1 MGEILKK
8 RLKQGQIIGS
18 PVEEATYNVLVA
30 ADYVASELD
39 RIIGEFGL
47 GLGQFSVLRILR
59 AAGGDG
65 LPRGEIGARMV
76 DRAPDVTRT
85 IDKLEAMGLVVRSKG
100 KEDRRQSMTQI
111 TEKGLKLLEETDA
124 PVKEALVGFSQK
136 LSMPEWIALNHLLE
150 RVYDTE
156 E

>member
-8 RLKQGQIIGS
+8 RLKQGQIIGH
-18 PVEEATYNVLVA
+18 PIEEATYNILVA
-30 ADYVASELD
+30 AEFIASELD
-39 RIIGEFGL
+39 RIIGGFGL

-111 TEKGLKLLEETDA
+111 TEMGLELLAKTDA
-124 PVKEALVGFSQK
+124 PVQAAVEGFGKK
-136 LSMPEWIALNHLLE
+136 LSTPEWIALNHLLE
-150 RVYDTE
+150 RVYDTGE
-156 E
+156 